1 MPLRWMQ
8 FSLRSTPTRGTR
20 TTGQPRSASSSCSIL
35 TKWGRLHRG
44 SASKETGCRCH
55 YAGRS
60 PLEAPRP
67 REDLSSAVRWQPR
80 RRDGRIRSVVT
91 RRLDHWDLRGAFGQL
106 CERPNRDGNHLLG
119 DPAYVSAGWTGLRNP
134 LILHPTLEL
143 LHLVWR
149 ERHGFLPSTGSS
161 RRCFPSSSHPSDA
174 IPHRLRPVGRSP
186 IKPALNKGA
195 ISNGIGTRGHW
206 GGSLYRTAG
215 QAPAPRTD
223 RQEC

>member
-8 FSLRSTPTRGTR
+8 FSLRSTPTRGTKSQGSQEAPPAR
-20 TTGQPRSASSSCSIL
+20 PPFSPSGTGS
-35 TKWGRLHRG
+35 T
-44 SASKETGCRCH
+44 
-55 YAGRS
+55 AGRRRK
-60 PLEAPRP
+60 RP
-67 REDLSSAVRWQPR
+67 DVDVTMRAEVLSQRRGQERTSAQQS
-80 RRDGRIRSVVT
+80 DGNRGEETDESAVVT